1 MKGAA
6 LAAQPAARIA
16 AFSLRRVF
24 IPPCDRYTLAMTC
37 DFYTTDQA
45 DILQA
50 QRRAQ
55 EIVFGPIAFQVARIL
70 HKFGIL
76 ELLASRKARDGK
88 SLAEICEAVA
98 RPTYPVQVLV
108 ESALSSGI
116 LYRRIGVDDE
126 PDRYVI
132 TKTGYLLYSDTMT
145 RVLSDFMHDVCYRG
159 LHRLEQALESGE
171 PEGLKLD
178 GDWPTLYE
186 ALSSLPS
193 PMRESWFTYDHYFSD
208 CTFPETL
215 AIVFENHPRRLLD
228 LGGNTGK
235 WALQCVG
242 HSAEVEVTV
251 MDLPQQIALLQENI
265 RDQTGA
271 DRIHTLP
278 ADLLDAQTT
287 IPGGFDTVWMSQFL
301 DCFSEAQICDILR
314 RVAAS
319 LSADTRVYINE
330 IFWDRQR
337 FETASYVLNQSSP
350 YFTAIANGTSKFLYY
365 PDLLRCIE
373 TAGLAV
379 EEIRDGIGWGHTLI
393 RCRRA

>member
-1 MKGAA
+1 
-6 LAAQPAARIA
+6 
-16 AFSLRRVF
+16 
-24 IPPCDRYTLAMTC
+24 MTC